1 MEYHYQTTEMKNI
14 NQIWMS
20 SQWPMGNVVLIM
32 DYERVIVKYILAI
45 DIMRV
50 SGEFVWDEWQSVIE
64 NKSTLVFV
72 SLTGPK

>member
-1 MEYHYQTTEMKNI
+1 MEYHYQTTEMKNV
-14 NQIWMS
+14 NQIWKS
-20 SQWPMGNVVLIM
+20 SQWPMGSMVLIM
-32 DYERVIVKYILAI
+32 DYERVIVKYLLAI
-45 DIMRV
+45 DIMRM